1 MQVICPVEK
10 KENLT
15 SLNQR
20 FQNFKIEL
28 EGQFGLLKKK
38 EMKVEEEVT
47 HNVNIM
53 KLYNLSLLFYLVYSA
68 TTVCFMRLSPGHT
81 ILILKL

>member
-1 MQVICPVEK
+1 MPSRK

-20 FQNFKIEL
+20 FQNFKVGL
-28 EGQFGLLKKK
+28 EGQFGLLKKRK
-38 EMKVEEEVT
+38 EMKVEEEAT

-68 TTVCFMRLSPGHT
+68 TTVRFMRLSPGHT

>member
-1 MQVICPVEK
+1 MPSRK

-20 FQNFKIEL
+20 FQNFKIGL

-38 EMKVEEEVT
+38 EMKVEEEAT
-47 HNVNIM
+47 HVNIM

-68 TTVCFMRLSPGHT
+68 TTVRFMRLSPGHT